1 MDQIRYDIDL
11 FMELN
16 EEYAQNSAVLAHTAF
31 LQEVEGDRLE
41 AAAKGVVQVNEDLS
55 FERGMRVL
63 EIGCGRGHLS
73 AILRRDYGC
82 EVVGLDIRRYPEWDE
97 FLTKGLDLRVHD
109 ISRTNNDALGTFD
122 RIVALEVWE
131 HLEHPYAALTAVK
144 ELLSDGGESLAYISA
159 NLYRGPKA
167 SHRYR
172 HVFFPWPHLLFEDD
186 VFLQFF
192 QKQGTRRR
200 SAWVNKLT
208 AAHYDLYVRQLDFEV
223 VREWTAKTPIDEAFY
238 ERFIDKLGRYP
249 RYDLEQDFIFLVLGR
264 QSRQQSDVYLRRRA
278 SSLEEHIRDREAA
291 FQRETQRAAA
301 LEAEARML
309 RRRIRETRGSVSFQ
323 TGNALV
329 NAARN
334 PLRAWKLP
342 AQVWRIWRDRA
353 AAPRREA

>member
-11 FMELN
+11 FIELN
-16 EEYAQNSAVLAHTAF
+16 EEYAQNSAVLAHTVF

-41 AAAKGVVQVNEDLS
+41 AAAKRVVQVNEDLD

-63 EIGCGRGHLS
+63 EIGCGRGHLG
-73 AILRRDYGC
+73 AILKRDYGC

-97 FLTKGLDLRVHD
+97 FLREGLDLRVHD
-109 ISRTNNDALGTFD
+109 ISRLNNDALGTFD

-131 HLEHPYAALTAVK
+131 HMEHPHAALTAVK
-144 ELLSDGGESLAYISA
+144 GLLSEGGESLAYISA

-172 HVFFPWPHLLFEDD
+172 HVFFPWPHLLFDDD

-192 QKQGTRRR
+192 RKQGTRRR

-223 VREWTAKTPIDEAFY
+223 VREWTSKTPIDEAFY

-264 QSRQQSDVYLRRRA
+264 RSRQQSNAYLRRRA
-278 SSLEEHIRDREAA
+278 SSLEELIRDREVAL
-291 FQRETQRAAA
+291 QRETRRAAD
-301 LEAEARML
+301 LEAEAGIL
-309 RRRIRETRGSVSFQ
+309 RQCIRETRDSVSFQ

-334 PLRAWKLP
+334 PLRGWKLP
-342 AQVWRIWRDRA
+342 AQMWRIWRDRA
-353 AAPRREA
+353 AASRKGP